1 MEKYLGTAYTI
12 KELLSLLA
20 EVPNNASTNLGAV
33 MCFSWSLLEV
43 WYDESINAV
52 IFK

>member
-33 MCFSWSLLEV
+33 MGFGWSSLEV

>member
-20 EVPNNASTNLGAV
+20 EVPNNASTNLGG
-33 MCFSWSLLEV
+33 CHGLWLEFTRSLV
-43 WYDESINAV
+43 
-52 IFK
+52 